1 MLLRQS
7 RRLIT
12 STVIGLAALFVAQ
25 PVWAA
30 PYTWVGLSTG
40 TSAWN
45 GANNWLP
52 ATLPTAGTNSLF
64 FTGSNRL
71 TNQATVNYNLDG
83 ITFTSGA
90 QSFNLQ
96 GNSSTRTLNMFGD
109 ITNQS
114 GLTQTIGGT
123 TTGTKLVLAYGNTIS
138 TRTIDTGSGAID
150 LNAAIT
156 GGSNVTLVKTG
167 IGSLTIDNP
176 PGTGHNFSGAFRA
189 AEGTVDLQATFNAN
203 VEVSGSATLNVNP
216 VAGGIT
222 TATVNSLTS
231 SGTVNMIGNLT
242 VNEAVTLDSTS
253 VVNFTLPVDPNETT
267 VLSYGAG
274 TTFGGTLNA
283 TLLGDYPDANLF
295 NPTVFQ
301 ILQSTG
307 VDPGG
312 NFNAVTANYNG
323 QTLTF
328 SQGLDTS
335 FPQKWVSGTTSTGQ
349 YLTFDQVS
357 GEMVVVPEPST
368 VVFAGIGATMA
379 GWHMLKERRRR
390 RLAARP
396 RFEV

>member
-71 TNQATVNYNLDG
+71 TNQATANYNIDG

-114 GLTQTIGGT
+114 GLLQTIGGT
-123 TTGTKLVLAYGNTIS
+123 GGGTKLVLSYGTNS
-138 TRTIDTGSGAID
+138 VTRTINTGSGTID
-150 LNAAIT
+150 LNAQIN
-156 GGSNVTLVKTG
+156 GGDNVTLVKAGAGTL
-167 IGSLTIDNP
+167 ILDNP
-176 PGTGHNFSGAFRA
+176 PGAGHGFSGTLRVDS
-189 AEGTVDLQATFNAN
+189 GTMSLQATTQAN
-203 VEVSGSATLNVNP
+203 VVVSSSATLNVDP
-216 VAGGIT
+216 AAGGISS
-222 TATVNSLTS
+222 ATVNSLTS
-231 SGTVNMIGNLT
+231 SGTVNMLGSLT
-242 VNEAVTLDSTS
+242 VNQALTLNSTS
-253 VVNFTLPVDPNETT
+253 VVNFTLPEDPNVTT
-267 VLSYGAG
+267 VLGYGSG
-274 TTFGGTLNA
+274 STFGGTLNA
-283 TLLGDYPDANLF
+283 SLLGTYPNADIF
-295 NPTVFQ
+295 NPVTFT
-301 ILQSTG
+301 ILQQQAGAPSG
-307 VDPGG
+307 SFSAV
-312 NFNAVTANYNG
+312 NATYDG
-323 QTLTF
+323 QTLSF
-328 SQGLDTS
+328 AQGLDPTD
-335 FPQKWVSGTTSTGQ
+335 PQKWVSTSTTNGQ
-349 YLTFDQVS
+349 YLTFNQLT

-368 VVFAGIGATMA
+368 VVFAGIGAAMA